1 MAFWEPLNI
10 VSELHLRDLG
20 SFRVPGAAHRIN
32 STFHSRQILRQV
44 ILASH
49 RVYKPLLSSA
59 LTSPKDSLY
68 CDGKLY
74 LKQDQ
79 IYQCLAL
86 RDGSVVSSDE
96 LLHLYTLPATPKWED
111 QEMWSGSLPEF
122 LTPPLAFNAHKS
134 TLIVLQKDGWLTFYD
149 GAQGQK
155 RQSVFLSNSV
165 NYREMVCDSE
175 SSSIVLKSTRL
186 MMDDREEGIFIR
198 RSRSLL
204 SMMVFHFP
212 PLAFTAHFSVS
223 KHIFGSNIVDAVISH
238 DLLIVMHSDDSLRA
252 YSLSYIFEKFTLRH
266 FNIGDVDESDLEFRY
281 GQHPVGFPYNV
292 DITHLPP
299 CLFQVKSK
307 QHHLQIGSFPW
318 KYIIRESHS
327 KCEMFNLKD
336 ETAVRH
342 GSIEFSDDIEQDEIL
357 FHPDESPRLIHVS
370 SNAFKIF
377 LINSSNHSRPDAS
390 SSMEEVFQL
399 SPFNRQGISNGL
411 KLMTQFGR
419 RIRQPV
425 NYSSYFDLKQE
436 ITFDYEDELDILAVM
451 AASEVTTDD
460 DGSLE
465 MNLDKIY
472 LLDSRTYEVHRT
484 IDLNEV
490 VRMTSSSSMS
500 VVMDRDLLIV
510 RVRNPSLS
518 TTFIYRLRE
527 PV

>member
-1 MAFWEPLNI
+1 MNPKSNMSWRFISPISYNCHYSSNMAFWEPLNI

-134 TLIVLQKDGWLTFYD
+134 TLIVLQKGGWLTFYD

-252 YSLSYIFEKFTLRH
+252 YSLSYIFEKVKRWLRFRWLIYMCNKDLSGFGFQFTLRH

-327 KCEMFNLKD
+327 KCEVGKQTQVVLGQITITLGNVWLL
-336 ETAVRH
+336 RC
-342 GSIEFSDDIEQDEIL
+342 SISKMKRRFVME
-357 FHPDESPRLIHVS
+357 
-370 SNAFKIF
+370 
-377 LINSSNHSRPDAS
+377 AS
-390 SSMEEVFQL
+390 SF
-399 SPFNRQGISNGL
+399 RTISNR
-411 KLMTQFGR
+411 MR
-419 RIRQPV
+419 
-425 NYSSYFDLKQE
+425 SYFTRMSHRDWF
-436 ITFDYEDELDILAVM
+436 T
-451 AASEVTTDD
+451 
-460 DGSLE
+460 SLQ
-465 MNLDKIY
+465 ML
-472 LLDSRTYEVHRT
+472 
-484 IDLNEV
+484 
-490 VRMTSSSSMS
+490 SSKNIPPIHQVSMGG
-500 VVMDRDLLIV
+500 R
-510 RVRNPSLS
+510 
-518 TTFIYRLRE
+518 
-527 PV
+527 